1 MQRKGQGKAMQANL
15 VCHDKSRPM
24 GATSMSDY
32 VEILNPQ
39 TMTGRLYFEGEVI
52 EEYKI
57 DQCDKCS
64 KLTKFDPFGYQIGYD
79 KTEKIIWFCGDCR

>member
-1 MQRKGQGKAMQANL
+1 MHTSL
-15 VCHDKSRPM
+15 VCFTINREM

-57 DQCDKCS
+57 EQCDKCS
-64 KLTKFDPFGYQIGYD
+64 KLTKFDAFGYQIGYD